1 MINKNKRLALRG
13 LILGGAAT
21 VVALTSCGK
30 KDDAAAQMAM
40 MMQQTPEI
48 AVMTLEPGTSD
59 LSHSYAAT
67 IKGKTDIE

>member
-1 MINKNKRLALRG
+1 
-13 LILGGAAT
+13 
-21 VVALTSCGK
+21 
-30 KDDAAAQMAM
+30 MAM

-67 IKGKTDIE
+67 IKGKTDIEIRPQVSGFITQVHVDEGQAVRKGQP